1 MSGSFVGGVVV
12 PTLPHPLLTPD
23 ANPGYGRLAQ
33 AYAKARAFIE
43 QVEADLLVLYSTRW
57 PSVIGHQIQAD
68 PEPVWTHVDEEFH
81 HLGSIPYTLRIDAE
95 FAQAY
100 NVAAQARGL
109 HTRTVAYRGFPID
122 TGSIVALKLL
132 DPDGKVPATITSC
145 NMYADRAETLILGKS
160 AADAVRDSGR
170 RAVAVAVT
178 QLSNRLHTSPVPADQ
193 DRISSLKDDEWNRK
207 LLEFFEEGRLEDVS
221 QLARTFTAQANGD
234 SKLKAIWWMAAAM
247 GQSND
252 YRGQVLAYEPVQGA
266 GCSVITLLP
275 AARPAAG
282 LEFDEDDV
290 EFYRGDRNVLAT
302 DSGETPSAPTPTPPR
317 APSVEPSGTPPRSTS
332 RTPVAKRP
340 QRVSQDAAAGTATA
354 TPPASTGAATRSP
367 ASTAAVDTDTA
378 ASPVGPYPHA
388 RREGDLLFLS
398 GMGPRKPGT
407 GDIPGGPIRDA
418 QGEPLDYDVT
428 AQTHGVFDNIE
439 AVLAASGASLDD
451 VIDCTCFLVDMDR
464 DFDAFNAAYKERI
477 GHVRPTRTTLAVR
490 ALPTPIAV
498 ELKVV
503 ARITNG

>member
-1 MSGSFVGGVVV
+1 MSAGRFVGGVVV
-12 PTLPHPLLTPD
+12 PTLPHPLLCPD
-23 ANPGYGRLAQ
+23 ANAGYGRIREAYAQ
-33 AYAKARAFIE
+33 AAAFIE
-43 QVEADLLVLYSTRW
+43 EVQADLLVLYSTRW

-81 HLGSIPYTLRIDAE
+81 DLGSIPYRLRIDAD
-95 FAQAY
+95 FAATY
-100 NVAAQARGL
+100 DASAKARGL

-132 DPDGKVPATITSC
+132 DPDRKVPATITSC

-160 AADAVRDSGR
+160 AADAVETSGR

-178 QLSNRLHTSPVPADQ
+178 QLSNRLHARRVPPAE
-193 DRISSLKDDEWNRK
+193 DRFSSLKNDEWCRK

-221 QLARTFTAQANGD
+221 QLARTFTREASGD

-247 GQSND
+247 GQTND
-252 YRGQVLAYEPVQGA
+252 YRGEVLAYEPIQGA

-290 EFYRGDRNVLAT
+290 DVYRGDRNVLAT
-302 DSGETPSAPTPTPPR
+302 ASGEASQPAPLPAPTAVAPR
-317 APSVEPSGTPPRSTS
+317 I
-332 RTPVAKRP
+332 TPVPTRP
-340 QRVSQDAAAGTATA
+340 QPAQPGAAAAVPKAADSKKVHTGTAA
-354 TPPASTGAATRSP
+354 K
-367 ASTAAVDTDTA
+367 
-378 ASPVGPYPHA
+378 PVGPYPHA

-398 GMGPRKPGT
+398 GMGPRRPGT
-407 GDIPGGPIRDA
+407 DEIPGGPIRDA
-418 QGEPLDYDVT
+418 DGKPLDYDVT

-439 AVLAASGASLDD
+439 AVLKASGASIED
-451 VIDCTCFLVDMDR
+451 VVDCTCFLVDMDR
-464 DFDAFNAAYKERI
+464 DFKAFNAAYKDRI
-477 GHVRPTRTTLAVR
+477 GHVGPTRTTLAVR

-503 ARITNG
+503 ARIIND

>member
-1 MSGSFVGGVVV
+1 MSGGFVGGVIV

-23 ANPGYGRLAQ
+23 ANPGYGRLRD
-33 AYAKARAFIE
+33 AYARARQFID
-43 QVEADLLVLYSTRW
+43 DLRPDVLVLYSTRW

-95 FAQAY
+95 YAHAY
-100 NVAAQARGL
+100 DAAAKARGL

-132 DPDGKVPATITSC
+132 DPDRKYGATTTSC

-160 AADAVRDSGR
+160 AADAVEAQGK

-178 QLSNRLHTSPVPADQ
+178 QLSNRLHTKPVPAAE
-193 DRISSLKDDEWNRK
+193 DRISSLKDDEWNHK
-207 LLEFFEEGRLEDVS
+207 LLEFFAEGRLEDVS
-221 QLARTFTAQANGD
+221 QLARTFTSQANGD
-234 SKLKAIWWMAAAM
+234 SKMKAIWWLAAAI
-247 GQSND
+247 GQTND
-252 YRGQVLAYEPVQGA
+252 YRGEVLAYEPVQGA

-290 EFYRGDRNVLAT
+290 DVYRGERNVLAT
-302 DSGETPSAPTPTPPR
+302 ETGDTPSSSPAPTPA
-317 APSVEPSGTPPRSTS
+317 APKAATSVAT
-332 RTPVAKRP
+332 RP
-340 QRVSQDAAAGTATA
+340 QQAPQTPASATRPTTNNQGPTTLVDTATA
-354 TPPASTGAATRSP
+354 AA
-367 ASTAAVDTDTA
+367 
-378 ASPVGPYPHA
+378 PVGPYPHA

-398 GMGPRKPGT
+398 GMGPRRPGT
-407 GDIPGGPIRDA
+407 DEIPGGAIRDA
-418 QGEPLDYDVT
+418 EGNPLDYDVA

-439 AVLAASGASLDD
+439 AVLKASGARIED
-451 VIDCTCFLVDMDR
+451 VVDCTCFLVDMDR
-464 DFDAFNAAYKERI
+464 DFQAFNAAYKERI

-503 ARITNG
+503 ARISDG